1 MMNRAVVLFACLF
14 GLLFS
19 APGPASALEI
29 AQSDS
34 ADLEGIVDGAALT
47 LPVCPCFCNYECF
60 GKTLVAPAEM
70 QLRYIYLLYGVS
82 VGFSLNTAVDFHIL
96 QGPSGSSPGTP
107 FIDGQGNP
115 SIGQY
120 LPWSFGGPAQLM
132 EIDVLLSEVNPPVVE
147 AGEEFTIAFCYDHV
161 DALDVIT
168 PNTGHGPV
176 YDQDGTSTDNW
187 IRSLVGNPD
196 VDCGNDQ
203 ATYSWINFPNGDFV
217 IRASD
222 APVDWGSGAGDDDDT
237 GTGDD
242 DDTGAGDDDDTGTGD
257 DDDAVTDGPVILNI
271 TPNAMVEGEPIA
283 IQIIGENF
291 DTSATAFI
299 GGLAVSSL
307 SLVSSARLDGTAPQ
321 ALLSQDGGYDV
332 TVSTTLG
339 SNTLAGAFTVSP
351 KTGPGGCR
359 SSIAGGRTTLLALLA
374 LLLPATLLR
383 RRRV

>member
-1 MMNRAVVLFACLF
+1 MVIGAMSTSPRIS
-14 GLLFS
+14 LLF
-19 APGPASALEI
+19 
-29 AQSDS
+29 
-34 ADLEGIVDGAALT
+34 T
-47 LPVCPCFCNYECF
+47 L
-60 GKTLVAPAEM
+60 
-70 QLRYIYLLYGVS
+70 
-82 VGFSLNTAVDFHIL
+82 
-96 QGPSGSSPGTP
+96 
-107 FIDGQGNP
+107 
-115 SIGQY
+115 
-120 LPWSFGGPAQLM
+120 
-132 EIDVLLSEVNPPVVE
+132 LLSAAVPW
-147 AGEEFTIAFCYDHV
+147 
-161 DALDVIT
+161 ALASCSTWDS
-168 PNTGHGPV
+168 TG
-176 YDQDGTSTDNW
+176 W
-187 IRSLVGNPD
+187 
-196 VDCGNDQ
+196 
-203 ATYSWINFPNGDFV
+203 
-217 IRASD
+217 
-222 APVDWGSGAGDDDDT
+222 DDDDT
-237 GTGDD
+237 GAGDD